1 MTLTNQPITVLS
13 FSAPGVEG
21 INEAGMLG
29 YELFARFITRVDYG
43 ARTLTFIDKAHF
55 DPKDA
60 GTPVPMRLYHQF
72 PEVLGSY
79 DGIPGRFG
87 IDTGSRMTLM
97 LTGPFARQ
105 NDLRAKATSGNEAM
119 VGWGVGGP
127 SRAFVTHGGEL
138 RLGDVTIENPLTAFS
153 TDKGGAGASEAF
165 PNNVGGGILKRFV
178 VTFDYDHNLMY
189 LKPIAGAVADL
200 DAFDRSGMW
209 INQIDSGFKIFDIT
223 KGGPADTAGLAKGDE
238 IVAVDGEPANSI
250 PLSDMRQQ
258 LRDGAAGSAVRLTV
272 KRASGTQD
280 VSITLRDLI

>member
-1 MTLTNQPITVLS
+1 
-13 FSAPGVEG
+13 
-21 INEAGMLG
+21 MLG
-29 YELFARFITRVDYG
+29 YEFFARFVTRVDYG
-43 ARTLTFIDKAHF
+43 ARTLTFFDKAHF

-97 LTGPFARQ
+97 LTGPFVRQ

-127 SRAFVTHGGEL
+127 SRAFVTRGGEL
-138 RLGDVTIENPLTAFS
+138 KLGDVTVDNPITAFS
-153 TDKGGAGASEAF
+153 IDKGGAGASEAF

-189 LKPIAGAVADL
+189 LKPIAQPVADL

-209 INQIDSGFKIFDIT
+209 INQVDGGVKIFDVT
-223 KGGPADTAGLAKGDE
+223 KGGPAEQAGLAKGDE
-238 IVAVDGEPANSI
+238 IVAVDGKPANAI
-250 PLSDMRQQ
+250 PLSELRQQ
-258 LRDGAAGSAVRLTV
+258 LRDGKPGTVITFTV
-272 KRASGTQD
+272 KTGAGTKT
-280 VSITLRDLI
+280 VAVTLRDLI